1 LTLYFYARI
10 SIKNSRHIL
19 LRAFMTIVDSII
31 LGVVEGFTE
40 FLPISSTGHLILVSH
55 LLGLEQTAAHK
66 TFEVSI
72 QLGSIL
78 AVLFLFSQKLLVNK
92 TLWLKIAVAFLP
104 TAVFGFLFY
113 KTIKSLFGIETV
125 AIMLIIGG
133 VIFLIIEYFRRNHDD
148 SSDKTVDELSIKE
161 SLMIGFFQTL
171 SMIPGTSRSG
181 ATMIGGIFAGLSRKS
196 AAEFSFLLAIP
207 TMFAAT
213 AYDLFKNRNEL
224 IVDDY
229 SLLAVGFT
237 MAFLIAFVTV
247 KAMMKFL
254 TTHTFV
260 TFGIYRIAVGAVFL
274 YYM

>member
-1 LTLYFYARI
+1 
-10 SIKNSRHIL
+10 
-19 LRAFMTIVDSII
+19 MTIVDSVI
-31 LGVVEGFTE
+31 LGVIEGFTE

-78 AVLFLFSQKLLVNK
+78 AVLFLFSQKLLVNR
-92 TLWLKIAVAFLP
+92 TLWLKIIVAFLP
-104 TAVFGFLFY
+104 TAIFGFLFY
-113 KTIKSLFGIETV
+113 KTIKALFGIQTV

-133 VIFLIIEYFRRNHDD
+133 IVFLIIEYFRKDRDD
-148 SSDKTVDELSIKE
+148 SKDKTVDQLTLKE

-181 ATMIGGIFAGLSRKS
+181 ATMIGGLFSGLSRKS

-207 TMFAAT
+207 TMFVAT
-213 AYDLFKNRNEL
+213 IYDLFKNRNEL
-224 IVDDY
+224 VVDDY

-237 MAFLIAFVTV
+237 MAFLIAFITV

-260 TFGIYRIAVGAVFL
+260 IFGIYRIAVGVTFL
-274 YYM
+274 YYIQ